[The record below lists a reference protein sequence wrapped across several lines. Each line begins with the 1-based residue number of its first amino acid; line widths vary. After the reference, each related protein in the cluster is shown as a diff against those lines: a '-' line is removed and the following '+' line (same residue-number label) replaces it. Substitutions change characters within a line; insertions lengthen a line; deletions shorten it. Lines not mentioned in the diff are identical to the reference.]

1 MRTWSFP
8 RFACLALAGLGLAC
22 NGNLV
27 QSHTEE
33 PQAPSTLIAEQ
44 RARFA
49 IVGAV
54 SVISAPG
61 LIVPSSIPDELREW
75 VQRYMD
81 QVGLRVV
88 ADPGQPHD
96 LDITLTLAVNGAAV
110 LMRGNAAMDIRVGP
124 QPIEKLATEERID
137 PANGFGRSLARDL
150 VEALVHS
157 ARVADAADAAVAKDA
172 APGPTVAGS
181 PPRTAGARS
190 PTEAPP
196 LAQGPAEASLPATGA
211 TGTGLVSA
219 LAPPPATTGTAG
231 APDIAAAKVHT
242 RQGAA
247 FYDLGRYSDANAE
260 FERAYLIEQD
270 PALLYNMGQC
280 HRKLGKGDE
289 AVHFFRTYL
298 RRSPN
303 GPFAGAAEKRI
314 KEIEAESA
322 PKPKK

>member
-1 MRTWSFP
+1 MRTSILP
-8 RFACLALAGLGLAC
+8 CFACLALAGLSLAC

-27 QSHTEE
+27 QGHTEE
-33 PQAPSTLIAEQ
+33 AQAPRTLIAEQ

-88 ADPGQPHD
+88 GEPGQPHE
-96 LDITLTLAVNGAAV
+96 LDVSLTLAVNGAAV

-124 QPIEKLATEERID
+124 RPVEKLATEERID

-157 ARVADAADAAVAKDA
+157 ARVADAADTAVAKDA
-172 APGPTVAGS
+172 GPAVAGG
-181 PPRTAGARS
+181 PPGTAGARS
-190 PTEAPP
+190 PTETPTPAP
-196 LAQGPAEASLPATGA
+196 GPVGAGPPATGP
-211 TGTGLVSA
+211 TGAGLVSA

-231 APDIAAAKVHT
+231 APDIAAAKAHT

-247 FYDLGRYSDANAE
+247 FYDLGRYADANAE